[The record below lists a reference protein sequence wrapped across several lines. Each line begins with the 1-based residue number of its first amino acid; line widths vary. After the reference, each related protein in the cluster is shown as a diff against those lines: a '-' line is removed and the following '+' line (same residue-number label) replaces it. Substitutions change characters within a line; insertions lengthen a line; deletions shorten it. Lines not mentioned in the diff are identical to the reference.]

1 LEFVK
6 GAKLKMK
13 NRIAIISSL
22 ILFVFIIGM
31 QGYSVVELI
40 INGNIA
46 KGIVLGIMLVLYIV
60 WLWAIFTKE

>member
-1 LEFVK
+1 
-6 GAKLKMK
+6 MK
-13 NRIAIISSL
+13 NRIAVISSL

>member
-1 LEFVK
+1 MEFVK

-13 NRIAIISSL
+13 NRIAVISSL